1 MEKSPIHAQVIDRFK
16 NELLI
21 VLVRRLGGKVSIPC
35 NEIDATEGTALKFNI
50 DAQRNFNFELVY
62 KK

>member
-1 MEKSPIHAQVIDRFK
+1 MEISPIHAQAIDTFK

-21 VLVRRLGGKVSIPC
+21 VFVRRLGGKVSIPC
-35 NEIDATEGTALKFNI
+35 NEIDATEGTALKFSI
-50 DAQRNFNFELVY
+50 DEKKNFHFELIH